1 MNKRIRYTKQTDG
14 TYKGTKFYK
23 ANDGKEYQV
32 DFKLTEGGCVGHV
45 EEVGAFNGI
54 GVTATSPHKIKI
66 ALKKKLMDLGCEF
79 EAETRSVD
87 ETE

>member
-1 MNKRIRYTKQTDG
+1 MNKRIRYTKQPDG

-32 DFKLTEGGCVGHV
+32 DFRLTEGGCVGYV
-45 EEVGAFNGI
+45 EEVGTSKGVGI
-54 GVTATSPHKIKI
+54 TASSPHKIKI

-79 EAETRSVD
+79 EPEKRSVN